1 MADETYAEALV
12 NISIKGGII
21 RLDFGSQEVPDFAD
35 TASGE
40 KPPEMPMVVRHRV
53 VMPLAA
59 FGQAFGM
66 QEQVMNQ
73 LIEDGLFTRNNN
85 DNVEASSPNFE
96 ASS

>member
-35 TASGE
+35 TPSGE
-40 KPPEMPMVVRHRV
+40 KPAEMPMTVRQRV
-53 VMPLAA
+53 VMPLVA

-73 LIEDGLFTRNNN
+73 LIEDGLFTRNTN
-85 DNVEASSPNFE
+85 DGIEATSPNFE
-96 ASS
+96 S